1 MGDTHDMSY
10 YGKCMIGGLLACG
23 LTHAAITPLDVVKCK
38 RQVKIIKRRKTKIK
52 IISQSIFKKVEILKF
67 FIYLFFSR
75 QIFLIERKLYF
86 FDEKLILFIETKFK
100 SLIKT

>member
-38 RQVKIIKRRKTKIK
+38 RQVKIIKIRKIKIKIK

-67 FIYLFFSR
+67 SIYLFFLR
-75 QIFLIERKLYF
+75 QIFLIERKLN
-86 FDEKLILFIETKFK
+86 
-100 SLIKT
+100 